1 MKKTF
6 LFMTVLLC
14 LSSSLFAYA
23 PGNKLLYGGFG
34 FGLSSA
40 DSDALSG
47 RDFGLFK
54 DSDPELY
61 KNSEC
66 DPAFA
71 YSAGAAFDYFF
82 MKNLAVTTGLS
93 YDSTPVRI
101 SYDKNTA
108 PDNVEYT
115 YNLAFLT
122 VPVGVHYFIE
132 DMLIV
137 GGGFYF
143 AKDVS
148 NDAKIEE
155 GYERDS
161 MHLRINN
168 DFGLFLDLGGNF
180 KVTEEGSI
188 IAFIRY
194 KHGLSEVYDDTDIIS
209 DIKVR
214 TITLNLAYGIRL

>member
-6 LFMTVLLC
+6 LFMMVLLC
-14 LSSSLFAYA
+14 ISSSLFAYS
-23 PGNKLLYGGFG
+23 PGTKLLYGGFG

-47 RDFGLFK
+47 AEFGLLK

-66 DPAFA
+66 EPAFT
-71 YSAGAAFDYFF
+71 YSAGAALDYFF
-82 MKNLAVTTGLS
+82 MKDFAVTAGLS
-93 YDSTPVRI
+93 YDSTPVKI

-108 PDNVEYT
+108 PDDVEYT

-132 DMLIV
+132 DMLLV

-148 NDAKIEE
+148 NDARSKE

-161 MHLRINN
+161 MHLRVNN
-168 DFGLFLDLGGNF
+168 DFGIFLDLGGNF
-180 KVTEEGSI
+180 KVTDKGSI
-188 IAFIRY
+188 LAFIRY
-194 KHGLSEVYDDTDIIS
+194 KHGLVDVYDETDIIS
-209 DIKVR
+209 DIQMR
-214 TITLNLAYGIRL
+214 ALTLNVAYGIRL